1 MTFEGQDAGNYQLLH
16 LHEHK
21 DGRESPSLTGGV
33 FHQSSGAERD
43 TVEFQAKRVAPRTY
57 IITVPGP
64 LVPGEYGFLP
74 PMTMNTGKNL
84 ASSGEMYTFALQE

>member
-1 MTFEGQDAGNYQLLH
+1 MLGNYQLLH

-21 DGRESPSLTGGV
+21 DGREFRSMTGGV

-57 IITVPGP
+57 IITVTAP

-84 ASSGEMYTFALQE
+84 ASSGEMYTFALKE